1 MYSEFTLTLTDMTFG
16 GDALG
21 RLPDGRAIF
30 VPFGLPGETVRIRLT
45 EEKAAFTRGQ
55 IVEVITPSP
64 QRIQARCPHFGACG
78 GCSYQHLA
86 YPDQLDLKQKIV
98 ADQLKRLAG
107 LADFPVDPVVASP
120 NPWNYRNSIQFR
132 VSPAGRLGFQRANST
147 TFIEIKECSLPQENI
162 NRLWPQL
169 DLEENSGIERV
180 IIRAGNEDDLILGLE
195 SQQDTPP
202 EFSVDFPIS
211 VVYSNGDDSTV
222 LSGDEFVVMAVSGR
236 SFKVSIDS
244 FFQTNIPQAEAMVA
258 KVLQLAGDLRGKVIL
273 DAYCGVGLFSAFL
286 VKEAS
291 QLIGIELSDS
301 ACDDYA
307 TNLDEFDNVSLYMG
321 AVEQVLPSLEIRPD
335 VVVIDPPR
343 AGLDK
348 RVITA
353 IAAAQPQKVIYV
365 SCDPAT
371 FARDVKRFGQQGYSL
386 VSVTPFDQFPQTHH
400 IETIGLF
407 SLAD

>member
-1 MYSEFTLTLTDMTFG
+1 MYSEFTISLTDMTFG

-21 RLPDGRAIF
+21 KLPDGRAVF

-45 EEKAAFTRGQ
+45 EEKSTFARGQ
-55 IVEVITPSP
+55 IYEIITPSP
-64 QRIQARCPHFGACG
+64 LRIPARCPYFGNCG
-78 GCSYQHLA
+78 GCSYQQLA
-86 YPDQLDLKQKIV
+86 YPDQLSLKQKLV

-107 LADFPVDPVVASP
+107 LADFPVEPIVASP
-120 NPWNYRNSIQFR
+120 SPWYYRNTMQFR

-147 TFIEIKECSLPQENI
+147 TFIEIKECFLPQENI
-162 NRLWPQL
+162 NQLWPQL

-180 IIRAGNEDDLILGLE
+180 VIRAGGEDDLILGLE
-195 SQQDTPP
+195 SQQELPP

-222 LSGDEFVVMAVSGR
+222 FSGDEFVLMAVSGR
-236 SFKVSIDS
+236 SFKVSIKS

-258 KVLQLAGDLRGKVIL
+258 KVLQLSGDLSGKTVL
-273 DAYCGVGLFSAFL
+273 DAYCGVGLFSAFM
-286 VKEAS
+286 AGQAA

-321 AVEQVLPSLEIRPD
+321 AVEQVLPSLEIHPEI
-335 VVVIDPPR
+335 VVIDPPR
-343 AGLDK
+343 AGLDQ
-348 RVITA
+348 RVIAAVT
-353 IAAAQPQKVIYV
+353 AAQPAKVIYV

-371 FARDVKRFGQQGYSL
+371 FARDAKRFIQQGYSL
-386 VSVTPFDQFPQTHH
+386 VSVAPFDQFPQTHH
-400 IETIGLF
+400 IETISLF
-407 SLAD
+407 TLTD

>member
-1 MYSEFTLTLTDMTFG
+1 MYSEFTISLTDMTFG

-21 RLPDGRAIF
+21 KLPDGRAVF

-45 EEKAAFTRGQ
+45 EEKSTFARGQ
-55 IVEVITPSP
+55 IYEIITPSP
-64 QRIQARCPHFGACG
+64 LRIQARCPYFGSCG

-86 YPDQLDLKQKIV
+86 YPDQLSLKQKLV

-107 LADFPVDPVVASP
+107 LADFPVEPIVASP
-120 NPWNYRNSIQFR
+120 SPWYYRNTMQFR

-147 TFIEIKECSLPQENI
+147 TFIEIKECFLPQENI
-162 NRLWPQL
+162 NQLWPQL

-180 IIRAGNEDDLILGLE
+180 VIRAGGEDDLILGLE
-195 SQQDTPP
+195 SQQELPP

-222 LSGDEFVVMAVSGR
+222 FSGDEFVLMAVSGR
-236 SFKVSIDS
+236 SFKVSIKS

-258 KVLQLAGDLRGKVIL
+258 KVLQLSGDLSGKTVL
-273 DAYCGVGLFSAFL
+273 DAYCGVGLFSAFM
-286 VKEAS
+286 AGQAA

-321 AVEQVLPSLEIRPD
+321 AVEQVLPSLEIHPEI
-335 VVVIDPPR
+335 VVIDPPR
-343 AGLDK
+343 AGLDQ
-348 RVITA
+348 RVIAAVT
-353 IAAAQPQKVIYV
+353 AAQPAKVIYV

-371 FARDVKRFGQQGYSL
+371 FAQGL
-386 VSVTPFDQFPQTHH
+386 ELP
-400 IETIGLF
+400 
-407 SLAD
+407 

>member
-1 MYSEFTLTLTDMTFG
+1 MFPCLRKTSTCFG
-16 GDALG
+16 
-21 RLPDGRAIF
+21 RSWISK
-30 VPFGLPGETVRIRLT
+30 RI
-45 EEKAAFTRGQ
+45 
-55 IVEVITPSP
+55 P
-64 QRIQARCPHFGACG
+64 
-78 GCSYQHLA
+78 
-86 YPDQLDLKQKIV
+86 
-98 ADQLKRLAG
+98 
-107 LADFPVDPVVASP
+107 ASNAWSSAP
-120 NPWNYRNSIQFR
+120 AMRTTSSWGWNHSKT
-132 VSPAGRLGFQRANST
+132 S
-147 TFIEIKECSLPQENI
+147 
-162 NRLWPQL
+162 
-169 DLEENSGIERV
+169 
-180 IIRAGNEDDLILGLE
+180 
-195 SQQDTPP
+195 PP

-222 LSGDEFVVMAVSGR
+222 LSGEEFVVMTVSGR

-258 KVLQLAGDLRGKVIL
+258 KVLQLAGELHEKVVL
-273 DAYCGVGLFSAFL
+273 DAYCGVGLFSAFMA
-286 VKEAS
+286 KEAA

-321 AVEQVLPSLEIRPD
+321 AVEEVLPSLEIHPD

-353 IAAAQPQKVIYV
+353 IVTARPQKVIYV

-371 FARDVKRFGQQGYSL
+371 LARDVKRFSQQGYNL

-400 IETIGLF
+400 IETISLF
-407 SLAD
+407 SFTN

>member
-1 MYSEFTLTLTDMTFG
+1 MYSEFTISLTDMTFG

-21 RLPDGRAIF
+21 KLPDGRAVF

-45 EEKAAFTRGQ
+45 EEKSTFARGQ
-55 IVEVITPSP
+55 IYEIITPSP
-64 QRIQARCPHFGACG
+64 LRIQARCPYFGSCG

-86 YPDQLDLKQKIV
+86 YPDQLSLKQKLV

-107 LADFPVDPVVASP
+107 LADFPVEPIVASP
-120 NPWNYRNSIQFR
+120 SPWYYRNTMQFR

-147 TFIEIKECSLPQENI
+147 TFIEIKECFLPQENI
-162 NRLWPQL
+162 NQLWPQL

-180 IIRAGNEDDLILGLE
+180 VIRAGGEDDLILGLE
-195 SQQDTPP
+195 SQQELPP

-222 LSGDEFVVMAVSGR
+222 FSGDEFVLMAVSGR
-236 SFKVSIDS
+236 SFKVSIKS

-258 KVLQLAGDLRGKVIL
+258 KVLQLSGDLSGKTVL
-273 DAYCGVGLFSAFL
+273 DAYCGVGLFSAFM
-286 VKEAS
+286 AGQAA

-321 AVEQVLPSLEIRPD
+321 AVEQVLPSLEIHPEI
-335 VVVIDPPR
+335 VVIDPPR
-343 AGLDK
+343 AGLDQ
-348 RVITA
+348 RVIAAVT
-353 IAAAQPQKVIYV
+353 AAQPAKVIYV

-371 FARDVKRFGQQGYSL
+371 FARDAKRFIQQGYSL
-386 VSVTPFDQFPQTHH
+386 VSVAPFDQFPQTHH
-400 IETIGLF
+400 IETISLF
-407 SLAD
+407 TLTD